1 MVVEGVLAATGVV
14 LQTGASQ
21 TEVTGVALATTL
33 TKKIGVVAAS
43 VTAHVV
49 TTVSVC
55 GCL

>member
-1 MVVEGVLAATGVV
+1 VVVEGVLAATGVV